1 MVHPA
6 LDRPALPLP
15 CYQAMAPPLPLLRL
29 AAGLALGAALLPL
42 PGLAGPA
49 PARIVFLAG
58 PKDHGWP
65 GRHEYEQDLR
75 VLAASLEQSTSL
87 KNVTTVVHVGRVPP
101 DLELFRDA
109 TAIVINS
116 SSDRLDT
123 ETHPLFPPDP
133 LTNGRGYDEETTAF
147 LRSLDTLIR
156 EKQIGVVIFHYA
168 NWAENWAARGY
179 HMSWVGGLWVQM
191 VSRNPVDRWTMTP
204 ATPDH
209 PILRGVSPWT
219 YRDEIFCRFHLPND
233 PRRTNL
239 LLATPQQDRLGIGPQ
254 TASWAY
260 QRDDGG
266 RGFVYG
272 GVDWHENLNL
282 EDYRRFLLNGIVWA
296 ARLDVPVEG
305 VQSPAPNVPPA
316 PPPPPPRIKV
326 N

>member
-1 MVHPA
+1 MASPQP
-6 LDRPALPLP
+6 LFRPVI
-15 CYQAMAPPLPLLRL
+15 LRL
-29 AAGLALGAALLPL
+29 LAALLLAACVL
-42 PGLAGPA
+42 PASVRA
-49 PARIVFLAG
+49 EDTRTKIVFLAG

-65 GRHEYEQDLR
+65 GRHEYEKDLR
-75 VLAASLEQSTSL
+75 VLAASLEQSANL
-87 KNVTTVVHVGRVPP
+87 KNITTVVHVGRVPH

-109 TAIVINS
+109 AAIVINS
-116 SSDRLDT
+116 SSDRLET
-123 ETHPLFPPDP
+123 ETHPLFPGNPT
-133 LTNGRGYDEETTAF
+133 TNGRGYDEATTAF
-147 LRSLDTLIR
+147 LKSLDALIR

-179 HMSWVGGLWVQM
+179 HMAWTGGLWVQM
-191 VSRNPVDRWTMTP
+191 SSRNPVDQWAMTP
-204 ATPDH
+204 ETPSH
-209 PILRGVSPWT
+209 PVLNGVQPWT

-233 PRRTNL
+233 RRRTNL

-272 GVDWHENLNL
+272 GVDWHESMNL
-282 EDYRRFLLNGIVWA
+282 EDYRKFLLNGIVWA
-296 ARLDVPVEG
+296 ARLEVPAEG
-305 VQSPAPNVPPA
+305 VQSPHPNVPPA